1 MAMKAP
7 PSRKGVVGQIDT
19 SIDLRGLLSRQHIS
33 TTSKIPNPNTAQ
45 VMMIS
50 LEKANDMNCCLSE
63 RSVLHLNTVI

>member
-7 PSRKGVVGQIDT
+7 PSIKGVVGQIDT

-33 TTSKIPNPNTAQ
+33 TTSNIPNPNTAQ